1 MGEREIKTCIGCNED
16 DMILLG
22 KSYCDDC
29 LEKRR
34 VERKNILNI

>member
-1 MGEREIKTCIGCNED
+1 MSSREIKTCAGCSED

-34 VERKNILNI
+34 LDRKKILTL